1 MKILELMKTHIIKTT
16 ADATMRDMVD
26 MMDLYQITVLP
37 VVDEEQRLLGVVTEN
52 DVSSKVIPG
61 YLKALSQGDDRPLLS
76 RDAALVGR
84 LGEISAKDLM
94 VSPATSVDENEDVR
108 IATELMMKEKL
119 TRLPVTSEGRL
130 IGTISRIDICQALLE
145 GQI

>member
-1 MKILELMKTHIIKTT
+1 
-16 ADATMRDMVD
+16 MRDMVD

-61 YLKALSQGDDRPLLS
+61 YLEALSQGDGRPLIS
-76 RDAALVGR
+76 QDAALIDR

-94 VSPATSVDENEDVR
+94 ISPAASVDENEDVR
-108 IATELMMKEKL
+108 RATELMMKEKL

-145 GQI
+145 GQL

>member
-16 ADATMRDMVD
+16 ANATMRDMVD

-52 DVSSKVIPG
+52 AVSSKVIPEYFG
-61 YLKALSQGDDRPLLS
+61 KLSQGDEGPLLS
-76 RDAALVGR
+76 RDAALVNK
-84 LGEISAKDLM
+84 LGEISAAELM
-94 VSPATSVDENEDVR
+94 DSPAPSVDENEDVR
-108 IATELMMKEKL
+108 HAAELMTNQKL